1 MTVMTVLPIPDETS
15 ALFWEAA
22 REGRFLI
29 QRCPETGRYQWY
41 PRAHSIH
48 APHATPEW
56 VEASGRG
63 ELLSYSIVHRGNT
76 RGDPYTCALVRLEE
90 GVTVF
95 SRIEGVAEADL
106 RSGLPLAVAF
116 HRLDDTISLPIFRP
130 PVCRP
135 PSTAGGSDA

>member
-1 MTVMTVLPIPDETS
+1 MTAMTVPPILDETS
-15 ALFWEAA
+15 APFWEAA

-29 QRCPETGRYQWY
+29 QRCPKTGRYQWY

-63 ELLSYSIVHRGNT
+63 SLLSHSVVHRGNT
-76 RGDPYTCALVRLEE
+76 RGDPYVCALVRLEE

-95 SRIEGVAEADL
+95 SRIEGIAEDDL
-106 RSGLPLAVAF
+106 KAGLPLTVAF
-116 HRLDDTISLPIFRP
+116 HRLDEAISLPVFRI
-130 PVCRP
+130 R
-135 PSTAGGSDA
+135 SDA

>member
-1 MTVMTVLPIPDETS
+1 MTAMTTLPILDETS
-15 ALFWEAA
+15 APFWEAA

-29 QRCPETGRYQWY
+29 QRCPVTGRHQWY

-48 APHATPEW
+48 APHSRPDW

-63 ELLSYSIVHRGNT
+63 TLLTHSVVHRGNT

-95 SRIEGVAEADL
+95 SRVEGVAEADL
-106 RSGLPLAVAF
+106 RAGLPLTVAF
-116 HRLDDTISLPIFRP
+116 HRLDETISLPVFRL
-130 PVCRP
+130 R
-135 PSTAGGSDA
+135 SDA